1 MDAAWTRPDPNGSS
15 RRDSY
20 SGSSLLK
27 INKMSN
33 NSKVLALKYR
43 PQIFDDLIGQEV
55 VAETI
60 TNSIKADKIP
70 NAYLFTGIRGIGK
83 TTTAR
88 IVAKGLNCLNGIEN
102 LCKEDL
108 CENCKSIADSNHI
121 DVLEMDAASKTG
133 VDDVRDLI
141 EFSRYGPTSAKY
153 KIFIIDEV
161 HMLSK
166 QAFNALLKTLE
177 EPPEYLKF
185 IFATTEIKKI
195 PITVVS
201 RCQRFDLSRI
211 KSSELFEFIKD
222 IKEKEKG
229 KASDEALK
237 LIVKISEGSVRDAL
251 SLLDRALLS
260 LDEKK
265 ELDLNAAQKIFGYFD
280 KSQLINLFELIL
292 KGEEEKVINIY
303 RKIYDQGV
311 EPKVFINDFLEILY
325 YFKNIN
331 SLSLESTNFTL
342 NDEEFSKIKDISN
355 QVDSEV
361 LILFWQFAI
370 SSLEE
375 LDIVSNQHLSIEMFL
390 IRLMH
395 LSSIKLKKNIDQ
407 EVKNDKEANKTDNK
421 EKEFENNSRVV
432 DQIKNIAQEKNHK
445 PEVKPEIKAINK
457 NLINSFDDLLDICTQ
472 KKEIKLKYE
481 LEKNVNLVK
490 FEINSIEISFN
501 DNLDKDFVKDLS
513 SKLFEWTGERWI
525 ITFSKSKG
533 DMSVKE
539 KQKNKKDELIN
550 EIKSSEIYKMVI
562 KKFPDAELL
571 DVKLNEKKED
581 KNDWFYKDF
590 R

>member
-1 MDAAWTRPDPNGSS
+1 MN
-15 RRDSY
+15 
-20 SGSSLLK
+20 
-27 INKMSN
+27 N

-43 PQIFDDLIGQEV
+43 PQVFDDLIGQEV

-60 TNSIKADKIP
+60 TNSIKANKIP

-88 IVAKGLNCLNGIEN
+88 IVAKGLNCLKGIEN

-108 CENCKSIADSNHI
+108 CDNCKSIANASHI

-177 EPPEYLKF
+177 EPPAYLKF

-211 KSSELFEFIKD
+211 KSTELFEFIKK
-222 IKEKEKG
+222 IKDKENG
-229 KASDEALK
+229 KVSDEALK

-251 SLLDRALLS
+251 SLLDRGLLS
-260 LDEKK
+260 LDQNT

-292 KGEEEKVINIY
+292 KGDEEKVINIY

-331 SLSLESTNFTL
+331 SLSLESTNFSL
-342 NDEEFSKIKDISN
+342 NDEEFSKIKEISN
-355 QVDSEV
+355 QVNSEI
-361 LILFWQFAI
+361 LILFWQFAV

-375 LDIVSNQHLSIEMFL
+375 LDVVSNQHLSIEMFL

-395 LSSIKLKKNIDQ
+395 LSSIKLKQDTKKEQTSYNIDNRIQ
-407 EVKNDKEANKTDNK
+407 KK
-421 EKEFENNSRVV
+421 EKEDEFEDNSRVIN
-432 DQIKNIAQEKNHK
+432 QIKNVAQEEKHK
-445 PEVKPEIKAINK
+445 PDVKQEVEAIDK
-457 NLINSFDDLLDICTQ
+457 NLINSFEDLLDICTQ

-490 FEINSIEISFN
+490 FDRNRIEISFN

-513 SKLFEWTGERWI
+513 SKLFEWTSERWI

-533 DMSVKE
+533 EMSVKE
-539 KQKNKKDELIN
+539 KQKNKKDKLIN
-550 EIKSSEIYKMVI
+550 EVKSSEAYKIVME
-562 KKFPDAELL
+562 KFPDAELV
-571 DVKLNEKKED
+571 DVKLNGKEED
-581 KNDWFYKDF
+581 KND
-590 R
+590 

>member
-1 MDAAWTRPDPNGSS
+1 MN
-15 RRDSY
+15 
-20 SGSSLLK
+20 
-27 INKMSN
+27 N

-43 PQIFDDLIGQEV
+43 PQTFDDLIGQEV

-88 IVAKGLNCLNGIEN
+88 IVAKALNCSNGIEN
-102 LCKEDL
+102 KCKIKCD
-108 CENCKSIADSNHI
+108 NCDAITNSNHI

-211 KSSELFEFIKD
+211 KSSELLEYIKLIKD
-222 IKEKEKG
+222 RENG
-229 KASDEALK
+229 KITEDALK

-260 LDEKK
+260 LDDGK
-265 ELDLNAAQKIFGYFD
+265 ELDLNSAQKIFGYFD
-280 KSQLINLFELIL
+280 KSQLIDLFELIL
-292 KGEEEKVINIY
+292 KGEETKVINIY

-311 EPKVFINDFLEILY
+311 EPKVFINDFLELLY

-331 SLSLESTNFTL
+331 SLTLESTNFSL
-342 NDEEFSKIKDISN
+342 NDEEFSKIKNLSN
-355 QVDSEV
+355 QIDSEV

-375 LDIVSNQHLSIEMFL
+375 IDIVSNQHLSIEMFL

-395 LSSIKLKKNIDQ
+395 LSSVKSKNKVEKVEIDLKSENL
-407 EVKNDKEANKTDNK
+407 VNNK
-421 EKEFENNSRVV
+421 ETQLTSKTIN
-432 DQIKNIAQEKNHK
+432 QIKNVAQEEKTK
-445 PEVKPEIKAINK
+445 PEVQTEIKADKKINI
-457 NLINSFDDLLDICTQ
+457 NAFEDLIEICSK

-490 FEINSIEISFN
+490 FEKNRIEISFN
-501 DNLDKDFVKDLS
+501 ESLDKDFVKDLS
-513 SKLFEWTGERWI
+513 FKLFEWTEERWI
-525 ITFSKSKG
+525 ITFSKLKG
-533 DMSVKE
+533 QMSLKDKE
-539 KQKNKKDELIN
+539 KNVKKQLIDEMKN
-550 EIKSSEIYKMVI
+550 SEIFKSVLDR
-562 KKFPDAELL
+562 FPDAELI
-571 DVKLNEKKED
+571 DVNSKKEGVD
-581 KNDWFYKDF
+581 ND
-590 R
+590 

>member
-1 MDAAWTRPDPNGSS
+1 MN
-15 RRDSY
+15 
-20 SGSSLLK
+20 
-27 INKMSN
+27 N

-43 PQIFDDLIGQEV
+43 PKTFDDLIGQEV

-108 CENCKSIADSNHI
+108 CNNCKSIADSSHI

-211 KSSELFEFIKD
+211 KSSELFEFIKN
-222 IKEKEKG
+222 IKEKENG

-260 LDEKK
+260 LDEKT
-265 ELDLNAAQKIFGYFD
+265 ELDLNTAQKIFGYFD

-331 SLSLESTNFTL
+331 SLSLESTNFSL
-342 NDEEFSKIKDISN
+342 NDDEFSKIKELSN

-395 LSSIKLKKNIDQ
+395 LSSIKLNKNTDLEQ
-407 EVKNDKEANKTDNK
+407 SNDNLDNQTANKENEQK
-421 EKEFENNSRVV
+421 FEDNSRIIN
-432 DQIKNIAQEKNHK
+432 QIKNIAQEEKQK
-445 PEVKPEIKAINK
+445 PEVKPEIKAIDK
-457 NLINSFDDLLDICTQ
+457 NFINSFDDLLNICTL

-490 FEINSIEISFN
+490 FERNRIEISFN

-513 SKLFEWTGERWI
+513 SKLYEWTAERWI

-533 DMSVKE
+533 EMSVKE
-539 KQKNKKDELIN
+539 KQKNKKDELIS
-550 EIKSSEIYKMVI
+550 EIKNSEIYKKVME
-562 KKFPDAELL
+562 KFPDAELI

-581 KNDWFYKDF
+581 KND
-590 R
+590 

>member
-1 MDAAWTRPDPNGSS
+1 MN
-15 RRDSY
+15 
-20 SGSSLLK
+20 
-27 INKMSN
+27 N

-43 PQIFDDLIGQEV
+43 PQRFDDLIGQEV
-55 VAETI
+55 VVETI
-60 TNSIKADKIP
+60 TNSIIANKVP

-88 IVAKGLNCLNGIEN
+88 IVAKALNCSNGIEN
-102 LCKEDL
+102 LCKENL
-108 CENCKSIADSNHI
+108 CENCEAITNSSHI

-211 KSSELFEFIKD
+211 KSTELFEFIKK
-222 IKEKEKG
+222 IKDKENG
-229 KASDEALK
+229 KVSDDALK
-237 LIVKISEGSVRDAL
+237 LIIKISEGSVRDAL

-260 LDEKK
+260 LDDNT

-280 KSQLINLFELIL
+280 KSQLIDLFQLIL
-292 KGEEEKVINIY
+292 NGEENKVINIY

-311 EPKVFINDFLEILY
+311 EPKVFINDFLELLY

-331 SLSLESTNFTL
+331 SLTLESTNFSL
-342 NDEEFSKIKDISN
+342 NDEEFARIKDISS
-355 QVDSEV
+355 QVDAEV

-395 LSSIKLKKNIDQ
+395 LSSIKSKKTPDLN
-407 EVKNDKEANKTDNK
+407 TDESLESAAVPK
-421 EKEFENNSRVV
+421 QTDIENVTQAI
-432 DQIKNIAQEKNHK
+432 DQIKNIAQEKK
-445 PEVKPEIKAINK
+445 IKPEIETEIKAK
-457 NLINSFDDLLDICTQ
+457 DKSLINSFNDLLDACLE

-490 FEINSIEISFN
+490 FERNRIEISFN

-513 SKLFEWTGERWI
+513 AKLFEWTSERWI

-533 DMSVKE
+533 EMSVKE
-539 KQKNKKDELIN
+539 KQKNKREELIN
-550 EIKSSEIYKMVI
+550 EVKNSEIYKTI
-562 KKFPDAELL
+562 IEKFPDAELT
-571 DVKLNEKKED
+571 DVKLNKKED
-581 KNDWFYKDF
+581 
-590 R
+590 

>member
-1 MDAAWTRPDPNGSS
+1 MN
-15 RRDSY
+15 
-20 SGSSLLK
+20 
-27 INKMSN
+27 N

-43 PQIFDDLIGQEV
+43 PQTFDDLIGQEV

-88 IVAKGLNCLNGIEN
+88 IVAKALNCSNGIDN
-102 LCKEDL
+102 LCKKNF
-108 CENCKSIADSNHI
+108 CENCKSISESSHI

-201 RCQRFDLSRI
+201 RCQRFDLTRI
-211 KSSELFEFIKD
+211 KSSELLEFIKK
-222 IKEKEKG
+222 IKNKENG
-229 KASDEALK
+229 KISDDALK
-237 LIVKISEGSVRDAL
+237 LIVKISEGSVRDSL

-260 LDEKK
+260 LDEGK
-265 ELDLNAAQKIFGYFD
+265 ELDLNSAQKIFGYFD
-280 KSQLINLFELIL
+280 KSQLIDLFELIL
-292 KGEEEKVINIY
+292 KGEEKKVISIY

-311 EPKVFINDFLEILY
+311 EPKVFINDFLELLY

-331 SLSLESTNFTL
+331 SLTLESTNFSL
-342 NDEEFSKIKDISN
+342 NDEEFSKIKNLSN
-355 QVDSEV
+355 QIDTEV
-361 LILFWQFAI
+361 LILFWQFSI

-375 LDIVSNQHLSIEMFL
+375 IDIVSNQHLSIEMFL

-395 LSSIKLKKNIDQ
+395 LSSVKSGNKIEKVEVDLKGENL
-407 EVKNDKEANKTDNK
+407 VKNTETELTSKTIN
-421 EKEFENNSRVV
+421 
-432 DQIKNIAQEKNHK
+432 QIKNVAQEEKTK
-445 PEVKPEIKAINK
+445 PEVQIEIKAVHKIN
-457 NLINSFDDLLDICTQ
+457 INAFEDL
-472 KKEIKLKYE
+472 
-481 LEKNVNLVK
+481 
-490 FEINSIEISFN
+490 IEICA
-501 DNLDKDFVKDLS
+501 
-513 SKLFEWTGERWI
+513 
-525 ITFSKSKG
+525 
-533 DMSVKE
+533 
-539 KQKNKKDELIN
+539 KKKRD
-550 EIKSSEIYKMVI
+550 
-562 KKFPDAELL
+562 
-571 DVKLNEKKED
+571 
-581 KNDWFYKDF
+581 
-590 R
+590 

>member
-1 MDAAWTRPDPNGSS
+1 M
-15 RRDSY
+15 
-20 SGSSLLK
+20 
-27 INKMSN
+27 NK

-43 PQIFDDLIGQEV
+43 PQTFDDLIGQEV

-60 TNSIKADKIP
+60 KNAIKLNKTP

-88 IVAKGLNCLNGIEN
+88 IVAKSLNCLNGIDN
-102 LCKEDL
+102 LCKDNL
-108 CENCKSIADSNHI
+108 CENCEAISNSSHI

-195 PITVVS
+195 PITVIS

-211 KSSELFEFIKD
+211 KSSELFEFIKK
-222 IKEKEKG
+222 IKDKENG
-229 KASDEALK
+229 KASDDALK

-251 SLLDRALLS
+251 SLLDRGLLT
-260 LDEKK
+260 LENDK
-265 ELDLNAAQKIFGYFD
+265 ELDLSAAQSIFGYFD
-280 KSQLINLFELIL
+280 KSQLIDLFKLIL
-292 KGEEEKVINIY
+292 EGNENEVIKIY

-311 EPKVFINDFLEILY
+311 EPKVFINDFLELIY

-331 SLSLESTNFTL
+331 FLTLESTNFSL
-342 NDEEFSKIKDISN
+342 NDEEFSKIKEISN
-355 QVDSEV
+355 TVDSEV
-361 LILFWQFAI
+361 LILFWQFTI
-370 SSLEE
+370 KTLEE
-375 LDIVSNQHLSIEMFL
+375 LDIVSSQHLSIEMFL

-395 LSSIKLKKNIDQ
+395 LSGLKQKSEINIDQ
-407 EVKNDKEANKTDNK
+407 NLTQKKTSLKENDDVEIRASTQTL
-421 EKEFENNSRVV
+421 
-432 DQIKNIAQEKNHK
+432 DQIKNITQEKKAK
-445 PEVKPEIKAINK
+445 PLLNDDAKGTERLE
-457 NLINSFDDLLDICTQ
+457 INSFENLSEVCNL

-481 LEKNVNLVK
+481 LEKNVNLVR
-490 FEINSIEISFN
+490 FDNPRIEISFN

-513 SKLFEWTGERWI
+513 TKLFEWTNKRWI

-533 DMSVKE
+533 QMSVKE
-539 KQKNKKDELIN
+539 KEKNLKKELID
-550 EIKSSEIYKMVI
+550 KAKQSDLYKKVI
-562 KKFPDAELL
+562 EKFPDAELV
-571 DVKLNEKKED
+571 DVKFNNKEEE
-581 KNDWFYKDF
+581 ND
-590 R
+590 

>member
-1 MDAAWTRPDPNGSS
+1 MN
-15 RRDSY
+15 
-20 SGSSLLK
+20 
-27 INKMSN
+27 N

-43 PQIFDDLIGQEV
+43 PKTFDDLIGQEV

-108 CENCKSIADSNHI
+108 CDNCKSIADSSHI

-211 KSSELFEFIKD
+211 KSSELFEFIKN
-222 IKEKEKG
+222 IKEKENG
-229 KASDEALK
+229 KATDEALK

-260 LDEKK
+260 LDEKT
-265 ELDLNAAQKIFGYFD
+265 ELDLNTAQKIFGYFD

-331 SLSLESTNFTL
+331 SLSLESTNFSL
-342 NDEEFSKIKDISN
+342 NDDEFSKIKELSN

-395 LSSIKLKKNIDQ
+395 LSSIKLNKNTDLEQ
-407 EVKNDKEANKTDNK
+407 SNDNLDNQTANKENK
-421 EKEFENNSRVV
+421 QKFEDNSRIIN
-432 DQIKNIAQEKNHK
+432 QIKNIAQEEKQK
-445 PEVKPEIKAINK
+445 PEVKPEIKAIDK
-457 NLINSFDDLLDICTQ
+457 NFINSFDDLLNICTL

-490 FEINSIEISFN
+490 FERNRIEISFN

-513 SKLFEWTGERWI
+513 SKLYEWTAERWI

-533 DMSVKE
+533 EMSIKE
-539 KQKNKKDELIN
+539 KQKNKKDELIS
-550 EIKSSEIYKMVI
+550 EIKNSEIYKKVM
-562 KKFPDAELL
+562 KKFPDAELI

-581 KNDWFYKDF
+581 KND
-590 R
+590 